1 MDKIFDEYYF
11 KIYYWAIKKTNNKE
25 DAEDL
30 TNNIFVAIFEYFNEN
45 INVEKIDNLIWKI
58 AHNIWSTTAKNYI
71 KEKENISY
79 DETFD
84 IGKETNTLDKI
95 IYKEIVNNLDNIGLT
110 NKEKESFKLYYMH
123 DLSIKEISKKIRT
136 TEGNIKY
143 YLYSAR
149 RKIKERYNYEQFE
162 LKQILKYCK

>member
-45 INVEKIDNLIWKI
+45 IEIKKIENLIWKI
-58 AHNIWSTTAKNYI
+58 AHNIWSTEAKKYI
-71 KEKENISY
+71 KEKNNISY
-79 DETFD
+79 DETYD
-84 IGKETNTLDKI
+84 IGYEENMLDKI
-95 IYKEIVNNLDNIGLT
+95 IYKEIINNLGNIGLT
-110 NKEKESFKLYYMH
+110 KNELASFKLYYMN
-123 DLSIKEISKKIRT
+123 DLSIKEISKKIGT
-136 TEGNIKY
+136 VESNIKY

-149 RKIKERYNYEQFE
+149 KKVKENY
-162 LKQILKYCK
+162 KYE